1 MINFD
6 SPNIRQHDKCDY
18 LGNIPLVKRI
28 PSERIFFHHPKYQYK
43 TYNNIPRV
51 RMKETTKWKITRY
64 EIDKNQF
71 GYIFEEDLPFKLPPL

>member
-6 SPNIRQHDKCDY
+6 SPNIRQHNKCDY
-18 LGNIPLVKRI
+18 LDNIPLVKRI
-28 PSERIFFHHPKYQYK
+28 PSERIFFHHPKYQYN

>member
-6 SPNIRQHDKCDY
+6 SPNIRQYDKCEYPDD
-18 LGNIPLVKRI
+18 IFLVKRI

-51 RMKETTKWKITRY
+51 KMKEITKWKITQH
-64 EIDKNQF
+64 EINRNQF
-71 GYIFEEDLPFKLPPL
+71 NYILDEDQLFDLPPL